1 MVMGIAAGHG
11 QLLQS
16 PSALEAICS
25 GQEER
30 LFGGTIGP
38 HMSVGDARTNQK
50 ESIMAKEPKTLSEL
64 FHDTLKDIFFAEK
77 KILATL
83 PKMAKAAQSPDLKRA
98 FEKHRGE
105 TEGHVARLEKVFAS
119 IDKKPQA
126 KTCDAIVGITEEGAE
141 IMKEYKGS
149 PALDAGLLA
158 AAQAVEHY
166 EMSRYGTLRTWA
178 QELGLNDAVRLLE
191 QTLEE
196 EKKTDATLT
205 KIAEAV
211 VNQQAEA
218 A

>member
-1 MVMGIAAGHG
+1 M
-11 QLLQS
+11 
-16 PSALEAICS
+16 
-25 GQEER
+25 
-30 LFGGTIGP
+30 T
-38 HMSVGDARTNQK
+38 
-50 ESIMAKEPKTLSEL
+50 KEPKKLSDL
-64 FHDTLKDIFFAEK
+64 FHDTLKDIYFAER

-83 PKMAKAAQSPDLKRA
+83 PKMAKAAVSPDLKRA
-98 FEKHRGE
+98 FEKHKGE
-105 TEGHVARLEKVFAS
+105 TEGHVARLEKVFAA
-119 IDKKPQA
+119 IEKKPQG

-166 EMSRYGTLRTWA
+166 EMSRYGTLKTWA

-205 KIAEAV
+205 KIAESV

>member
-1 MVMGIAAGHG
+1 VHSANQQEFLMAT
-11 QLLQS
+11 QLKKL
-16 PSALEAICS
+16 
-25 GQEER
+25 
-30 LFGGTIGP
+30 
-38 HMSVGDARTNQK
+38 DD
-50 ESIMAKEPKTLSEL
+50 L
-64 FHDTLKDIFFAEK
+64 FHDTLKDIYFAEK

-83 PKMAKAAQSPDLKRA
+83 PKMAKAAQSPDLKKA

-105 TEGHVARLEKVFAS
+105 TEGHVARLEKVFAA

-166 EMSRYGTLRTWA
+166 EISRYGTLKAWA
-178 QELGLNDAVRLLE
+178 QELGLNDAVRLLD

-196 EKKTDATLT
+196 EKKTDAALT
-205 KIAEAV
+205 KIAGAA